1 MTRALSS
8 ERVPPACVLAEFLGT
23 LLFQFFG
30 GACSSTAVSNG
41 PIRVCS
47 LLGLLIVSSGLT
59 VAALGNGVCLA
70 VLVYSTAGI
79 SGGHL
84 NPAVSLGFWVN
95 GRLGK
100 MRFMLY
106 VAAQLLGAI
115 AGAVM
120 LRICLPPTFLGHPF
134 VTQGYDVFSS
144 FASLD
149 HQC

>member
-1 MTRALSS
+1 M
-8 ERVPPACVLAEFLGT
+8 
-23 LLFQFFG
+23 
-30 GACSSTAVSNG
+30 
-41 PIRVCS
+41 
-47 LLGLLIVSSGLT
+47 T
-59 VAALGNGVCLA
+59 VAALGNGLCLA

-115 AGAVM
+115 VGAVM
-120 LRICLPPTFLGHPF
+120 LRICLPPSFLGHPF
-134 VTQGYDVFSS
+134 VTQG
-144 FASLD
+144 
-149 HQC
+149 